1 MTGVRD
7 IVKDIKESSVQN
19 KDDIVNA
26 LQTVVLAD
34 SEDET
39 ETDRMVKQAVISLT
53 EVKPTANEKPVID
66 DNLTVGVNAICES
79 AHSPRLGRETPVE
92 HVAMRHQQHCDICF
106 APSLFSIDCLLQ
118 TRNSTADASA
128 SPYDEGINPKVFFTC
143 FFGLMVIVGPDAD
156 SSFFVSF
163 FNRRRSTPFRIH
175 CRMVWSRR
183 GSDSPKILPVF
194 ALISRSFASTSA
206 FVFLWKSTE
215 RLALMSLLLVGRRRM
230 PSPAAFARFSRRSS
244 ALRMPRSLSRT
255 VRLRESSSW

>member
-92 HVAMRHQQHCDICF
+92 HVTMRHQQHCDICF

-118 TRNSTADASA
+118 TRQRD
-128 SPYDEGINPKVFFTC
+128 
-143 FFGLMVIVGPDAD
+143 
-156 SSFFVSF
+156 
-163 FNRRRSTPFRIH
+163 
-175 CRMVWSRR
+175 
-183 GSDSPKILPVF
+183 
-194 ALISRSFASTSA
+194 
-206 FVFLWKSTE
+206 
-215 RLALMSLLLVGRRRM
+215 
-230 PSPAAFARFSRRSS
+230 
-244 ALRMPRSLSRT
+244 
-255 VRLRESSSW
+255 

>member
-1 MTGVRD
+1 LFQYQ
-7 IVKDIKESSVQN
+7 KY

-128 SPYDEGINPKVFFTC
+128 SPYDEGLPTGAPEP
-143 FFGLMVIVGPDAD
+143 GLLRRV
-156 SSFFVSF
+156 SSHPIAHCSS
-163 FNRRRSTPFRIH
+163 NSTPT
-175 CRMVWSRR
+175 
-183 GSDSPKILPVF
+183 DPT
-194 ALISRSFASTSA
+194 FASVS
-206 FVFLWKSTE
+206 V
-215 RLALMSLLLVGRRRM
+215 MHNNG
-230 PSPAAFARFSRRSS
+230 
-244 ALRMPRSLSRT
+244 SLS
-255 VRLRESSSW
+255 LSLSPSSDEHRQRHFRRVYHAVPHPLSASFSPPT